1 MPKLRLLI
9 GALCCIF
16 ACSAQADESAPLGEY
31 RILALCLQNDAEI
44 IAGRTVSLATAHD
57 WDGYAE
63 RDLILVEIRKNTIHS
78 LVGKTTTRV
87 NEKAITSWTR
97 SEQVGFTDRLRE
109 TANCQREWD
118 WVLIGKDTTV
128 KKRWRN
134 FVGSEDLYET
144 IDAMPMRR
152 YEMKTRSGQK

>member
-1 MPKLRLLI
+1 MPELRLLI
-9 GALCCIF
+9 GALCCMF
-16 ACSAQADESAPLGEY
+16 AVSAQADEAAPLGEY

-44 IAGRTVSLATAHD
+44 IAGRTVSHATLHD
-57 WDGYAE
+57 WEGYAE

-78 LVGKTTTRV
+78 LVGKATKQV

-97 SEQVGFTDRLRE
+97 TAHVDSDRLRRV
-109 TANCQREWD
+109 ANCQREWD

-134 FVGSEDLYET
+134 FVVSEDLYET

-152 YEMKTRSGQK
+152 YEMKTRSGLK